1 MFHIRNTKHDWYF
14 ESVSRENHPEL
25 LAQNEGLKRMAGTS
39 KAAVYKAEDEA
50 IEAKRKHEDLV
61 RKQKR
66 QVTTKSKTKV
76 KTNGN

>member
-1 MFHIRNTKHDWYF
+1 M
-14 ESVSRENHPEL
+14 SRENHPEL
-25 LAQNEGLKRMAGTS
+25 LPQNEGLKRMAGTS

-66 QVTTKSKTKV
+66 QTPAKSRV
-76 KTNGN
+76 KAK